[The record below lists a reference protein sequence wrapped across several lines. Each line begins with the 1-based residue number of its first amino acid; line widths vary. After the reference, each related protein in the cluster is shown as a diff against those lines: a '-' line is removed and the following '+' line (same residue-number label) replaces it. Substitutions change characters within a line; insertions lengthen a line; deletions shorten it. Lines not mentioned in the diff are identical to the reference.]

1 MTNIKHKHS
10 VFDIFIKLGSFEKLT
25 LAIVASVIVFTGTFI
40 LYNLNKKIFVEIPRS
55 GGMHTEGIIGTPRFI
70 NPLLAISQADKDLS
84 SLVYAGLMTRNAN
97 GDLIPEMA
105 ESYSISEDG
114 TVYTFTLKKGLTFHD
129 ETPFTAK
136 DVIFTVK
143 QAANASIRSPLF
155 SNWDGVQVEQIDD
168 YTIKFTLPKPYVPFI
183 ENTTIGIL
191 PSHIWNELSAEEFS
205 FSQFNI
211 NPIGSGPYKIETIRR
226 DKSGIPIKY
235 KLTKFEK
242 YTLGTP
248 NINTIEFSLYNN
260 EDSMLNAFSK
270 GEINAINSISPTK
283 MEKFLN
289 ENKKEN
295 TTILR
300 TPLLRTFGIF
310 FNHNRQPI
318 FLLDE
323 VRTALNIA
331 TPKKAI
337 VGEVLKGYGT
347 IINGPLPINIDASAI
362 TTENTDAEKGAKEK
376 QNDVK
381 PVNHIEQARLIL
393 EKAGWEKDET
403 GIYTLK
409 KEDKTQK
416 LSISLTTVNTPELV
430 QTAKRIAKSWRDV
443 GMEVELKIFD
453 ATDLTQSVIRSR
465 RFDALLFGM
474 VTGHEQDLYAFWHS
488 SQRNDPGLNIG
499 QYADIEADS
508 LLEKM
513 RSEKDLTKRKKLYTD
528 FTKLIQKQNPA
539 IFLYSP
545 DFIYMINDNVKNI
558 SIHPM
563 TNPSERFDTVQNWHT
578 QTDHVWPFVS
588 KFLKK

>member
-1 MTNIKHKHS
+1 MFK
-10 VFDIFIKLGSFEKLT
+10 KLGSFEKLT
-25 LAIVASVIVFTGTFI
+25 LVIVASIIIFTGTFT
-40 LYNLNKKIFVEIPRS
+40 LYNLNKKTFVEIPRS
-55 GGMHTEGIIGTPRFI
+55 GGTHTEGIVGTPRFI

-84 SLVYAGLMTRNAN
+84 SLVYAGLMTRDAN
-97 GDLIPEMA
+97 GNLMPEMA

-114 TVYTFTLKKGLTFHD
+114 TVYTFILKKGLTFHD
-129 ETPFTAK
+129 GTPFTAK

-143 QAANASIRSPLF
+143 QAANASVRSPLF
-155 SNWDGVQVEQIDD
+155 SNWDGVHVEQVDD
-168 YTIKFTLPKPYVPFI
+168 YTIRFTLPKPYVPFI
-183 ENTTIGIL
+183 ENTTIGIF
-191 PSHIWNELSAEEFS
+191 PSHIWDGLSAEEFP

-211 NPIGSGPYKIETIRR
+211 NPIGSGPYKIEAIRR
-226 DKSGIPIKY
+226 DKSGIPTKY

-260 EDSMLNAFSK
+260 EDTMLKAFSK

-283 MEKFLN
+283 MENFLN
-289 ENKKEN
+289 KNKKEN

-310 FNHNRQPI
+310 FNHNKQPI
-318 FLLDE
+318 FLHDE
-323 VRTALNIA
+323 VRKALNVA

-347 IINGPLPINIDASAI
+347 IINGPLPMDIDSQDPA
-362 TTENTDAEKGAKEK
+362 TENTNSDKDTKDAEEKKET
-376 QNDVK
+376 K
-381 PVNHIEQARLIL
+381 PINHIEQAKLIL
-393 EKAGWEKDET
+393 EKAGWKKDES
-403 GIYTLK
+403 GIYMLK

-430 QTAKRIAKSWRDV
+430 QAAERIAKSWRDV
-443 GMEVELKIFD
+443 GAEVELKIFD
-453 ATDLTQSVIRSR
+453 TTDLTQSVIRAR
-465 RFDALLFGM
+465 KFDALLFGM

-488 SQRNDPGLNIG
+488 SQRNDPGLNIA

-513 RSEKDLTKRKKLYTD
+513 RTEENSEKREKLYAD
-528 FTKLIQKQNPA
+528 FTKLVQKQNSA

-545 DFIYMINDNVKNI
+545 DFIYIINDNIKNI

-563 TNPSERFDTVQNWHT
+563 TNPSERFDTIQNWHT
-578 QTDHVWPFVS
+578 QTDHVWPFIS